1 MRNAQDREMRPLAR
15 VIFFCIALCLAALAK
30 PAGLCAVEA
39 PDGAEMVDKVINKV
53 IDVYGGK
60 EAVANMHSLRVK
72 GDIEAFVLK
81 DRGTYEVYF
90 KEGRKLRV
98 ETKYA
103 RSAEFRIL
111 NGDRGYRGTKALA
124 VEEVY
129 GARYYAMV
137 YHYKHLNIL
146 SDIVKGTYHISYVG
160 LTSVHDAAVE
170 IFTFKDKEGAVM
182 DVYIDARDFL
192 ILKVTGYFLEMK
204 KKIGLSVEFSDF
216 KKVDG
221 LLLPFRVINYAGGRK
236 IAQTVIE
243 KYFLNQDIPDSLF
256 EPTALQSL

>member
-1 MRNAQDREMRPLAR
+1 MRNAQDREMRPRTA
-15 VIFFCIALCLAALAK
+15 VIFFCIALSLVAFAK
-30 PAGLCAVEA
+30 PAGLCAAES
-39 PDGAEMVDKVINKV
+39 PDGAEMVATVINKV
-53 IDVYGGK
+53 IDAYGGK
-60 EAVANMHSLRVK
+60 DAVANMHTLRVK
-72 GDIEAFVLK
+72 GAIEAFVLK
-81 DRGTYEVYF
+81 DRGTYDVYF

-103 RSAEFRIL
+103 RSAEFRVL
-111 NGDRGYRGTKALA
+111 NGDRGYRGTEALP

-146 SDIVKGTYHISYVG
+146 SDIVKGAYQVIHVG
-160 LTSVHDAAVE
+160 RTSLHGTTVE
-170 IFTFKDKEGAVM
+170 IFSFKDREGAVM
-182 DVYIDARDFL
+182 DVYVDARDFL

>member
-1 MRNAQDREMRPLAR
+1 MHTAKDGKMRLLTRR
-15 VIFFCIALCLAALAK
+15 IFFCITLCLLFIAG
-30 PAGLCAVEA
+30 PAGLCADEVPDEA
-39 PDGAEMVDKVINKV
+39 QRVASVINKV

-60 EAVANMHSLRVK
+60 DAVGNIHSLHVK
-72 GDIEAFVLK
+72 GNIKAFVLK
-81 DRGTYEVYF
+81 DQGTYELYF
-90 KEGRKLRV
+90 KAGRKLRV
-98 ETKYA
+98 ETKYT

-111 NGDRGYRGTKALA
+111 NGDRGYRGTDALQ
-124 VEEVY
+124 VEEVH
-129 GARYYAMV
+129 GTRYFAMV

-146 SDIVKGTYHISYVG
+146 HDIVKGTYEISHAG
-160 LTSVHDAAVE
+160 RTALHDTPVE

-216 KKVDG
+216 RKVDG
-221 LLLPFRVINYAGGRK
+221 VLLPFRVVNYAGGRK

-243 KYFLNQDIPDSLF
+243 KYFINQDIRDSLF
-256 EPTALQSL
+256 EPTAIQSL